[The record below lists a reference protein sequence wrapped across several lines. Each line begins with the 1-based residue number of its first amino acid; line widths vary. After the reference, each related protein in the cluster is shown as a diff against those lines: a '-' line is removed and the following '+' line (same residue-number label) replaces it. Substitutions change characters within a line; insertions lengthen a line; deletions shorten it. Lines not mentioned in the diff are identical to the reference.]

1 MTCMNVTIVLKVFIS
16 DENTLFFLVSVGKN
30 GEKLRFPIYYLR
42 ITREIASL
50 RDAEVWRWEGFR
62 RRGHIGHRSSFRC
75 FSDILQ
81 LFFGGESPMLT

>member
-1 MTCMNVTIVLKVFIS
+1 MNVTIVLKVFIS

-62 RRGHIGHRSSFRC
+62 RRWVDMHVMKIGLSGTYGRARWTH
-75 FSDILQ
+75 
-81 LFFGGESPMLT
+81 E